1 MCANLFIYIRHT
13 YNCLLTYTTHTVVY
27 LHIPH
32 IQLFTYIYHTYSC
45 LLTYTTQLFTY
56 IHHTYSC
63 LLTYTT
69 HTIVYLHT
77 PHIQLRETPDVGL
90 IPIHVYS
97 FLQIHTN
104 NYIYNAQNT
113 FFVQLFYYLVKNKL
127 HGPVHRHERT
137 HIY

>member
-1 MCANLFIYIRHT
+1 MNGIKKGEETLNINLCAYV
-13 YNCLLTYTTHTVVY
+13 CKPVY
-27 LHIPH
+27 LHTPH
-32 IQLFTYIYHTYSC
+32 IQLFTYI
-45 LLTYTTQLFTY
+45 
-56 IHHTYSC
+56 HHAYSC

-69 HTIVYLHT
+69 HTVVYLHT

-113 FFVQLFYYLVKNKL
+113 FLFNYFITWLKTNFMALCTDMKGRTSIEQGFLLVLFYFL
-127 HGPVHRHERT
+127 
-137 HIY
+137 

>member
-1 MCANLFIYIRHT
+1 MNGIKKGEETLNINLCAYV
-13 YNCLLTYTTHTVVY
+13 CKPVY
-27 LHIPH
+27 LHTPH
-32 IQLFTYIYHTYSC
+32 IQLFTYI
-45 LLTYTTQLFTY
+45 
-56 IHHTYSC
+56 HHAYSC

-69 HTIVYLHT
+69 HTVVYLHT

-104 NYIYNAQNT
+104 NYIYNAQNP